1 MAEAAAEAVDQNAQ
15 ASIELESGVT
25 LTGIGGDLDAIR
37 ESIEDRQDAQAP
49 PPAKIEPPTPAQPE
63 VKKTRGQKRF
73 DELTAQRETEAR
85 ERAAEKLRADTAE
98 ARIKELE
105 SKFTAATTAPAPAAT
120 IEAPVTRQKPTEA
133 MVGDKYQ
140 TYADFVEDLADW
152 KAEQRDIKLQ
162 NDLDA
167 RSTAR
172 IEADQASRTL
182 AATAN
187 DAFTRGRAAYP
198 DFDAMLKSADGVI
211 IPLDYQKAILR
222 VPHAEHVMYGLAKDQ
237 AKLKAILA
245 ITDGVQLGMELAQ
258 FMPRESVAPPAS
270 TAPVVRTTNAPA
282 PIQPVGAG
290 SRTTSPT
297 AEELA
302 AKGEYEAYKALRA
315 EQRRA

>member
-37 ESIEDRQDAQAP
+37 ESIEERHEQQAP
-49 PPAKIEPPTPAQPE
+49 PAAKIEPPTPAQPQA
-63 VKKTRGQKRF
+63 KAPRGQKRF
-73 DELTAQRETEAR
+73 DQLTY
-85 ERAAEKLRADTAE
+85 EKEQANLRAEAAE
-98 ARIKELE
+98 ARAKELE
-105 SKFTAATTAPAPAAT
+105 AKLAAPAPAAPPAPVAAAPV
-120 IEAPVTRQKPTEA
+120 EAPVTRQKPTEA

-245 ITDGVQLGMELAQ
+245 ITDGVQLGLELAQ

-302 AKGEYEAYKALRA
+302 NKGEYEAYKALRA